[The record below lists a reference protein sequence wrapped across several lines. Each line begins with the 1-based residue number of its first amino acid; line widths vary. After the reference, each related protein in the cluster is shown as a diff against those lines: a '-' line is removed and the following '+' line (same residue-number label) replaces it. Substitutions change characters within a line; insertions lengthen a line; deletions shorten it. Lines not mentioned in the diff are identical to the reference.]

1 MSNLSELLGGG
12 GGGSVLEA
20 TASGTLANGDLV
32 SVNSDGTVSVTAGQ
46 TSSIGSEV
54 NWSNPWSTNTEGANG
69 VFDPS
74 TNKVVL
80 IYKGESY
87 NRGYAIVGTVSGS
100 SISFGSATQYST
112 DSGIYSPGYAVFDS
126 NANKVVILYPDASN
140 SNYGTAKVCTISG
153 SSISFGSPVV
163 FQSDFTAFGSACFD
177 SNSNKIV
184 AIVYNEKAIVGTVSG
199 TTTSWGTPVSAPNDT
214 GNNPAFDTTNNKVI
228 YVYLG
233 ASNYPSAVVGTVSGT
248 SISFG
253 TPFVIQSLAASQAGC
268 AYDASANKILGIW
281 NTGSNGY
288 ATVGTVS
295 GTSISFTTSVIF
307 NAGTTNFISVAY
319 ASGAATNIIAW
330 SSKVLTAKISG
341 SSITFGS
348 TSNLSET
355 EPFVIYDSNV
365 NKAVIHEQNVS
376 AQVYTPEFTNY
387 TSYIGISDA
396 AYSSGA
402 TATVQIVGSVDDAQS
417 GLSAG
422 VTYYVQSDGSL
433 DTAAD
438 TVPVL
443 AGTAVAS
450 TKLIIKG

>member
-1 MSNLSELLGGG
+1 MSDLSDLIGGG
-12 GGGSVLEA
+12 GGGQVLEA

-46 TSSIGSEV
+46 TASIGSEV
-54 NWSNPWSTNTEGANG
+54 NWSNPWSTNTEGPNG

-100 SISFGSATQYST
+100 TISFGSATQYST
-112 DSGIYSPGYAVFDS
+112 DSGIYSAGYAVFDS
-126 NANKVVILYPDASN
+126 SANKVVILYPDAGN

-163 FQSDFTAFGSACFD
+163 FQSDFTAVINACFD
-177 SNSNKIV
+177 SNSNQIV
-184 AIVYNEKAIVGTVSG
+184 AIIYNSKVVIGSVSGTSTSWGSLASFSYDNQAYLDFDTTSNKVVAFYRGVSNYSTAKVGTVTG
-199 TTTSWGTPVSAPNDT
+199 TTISFGT
-214 GNNPAFDTTNNKVI
+214 
-228 YVYLG
+228 
-233 ASNYPSAVVGTVSGT
+233 AVVVQSSTQENPSCAYDASANKTIFCWKSVKGYAALGTVSGT
-248 SISFG
+248 SISVT
-253 TPFVIQSLAASQAGC
+253 TPVLF
-268 AYDASANKILGIW
+268 YDGDPQ
-281 NTGSNGY
+281 Y
-288 ATVGTVS
+288 VS
-295 GTSISFTTSVIF
+295 V
-307 NAGTTNFISVAY
+307 VH
-319 ASGAATNIIAW
+319 ASGAATNVIAMNPG
-330 SSKVLTAKISG
+330 VLTAKVSG
-341 SSITFGS
+341 SDITFGS
-348 TSNLSET
+348 LTSLSET
-355 EPFVIYDSNV
+355 EPFAIYDSNV
-365 NKAVIHEQNVS
+365 NKVVIHERNVS

-422 VTYYVQSDGSL
+422 ATYYVQSDGSL
-433 DTAAD
+433 GTAAD